1 MKKLILLALTTVFAM
16 SGDLTSFNI
25 VNTKSENK
33 RLCKVFIE
41 KAHTYQDTMRSD
53 ELAKATLD
61 SYKEKVVAHCGAV
74 SAKQPMNPFA
84 AKIVLKNVE
93 ARINNVELCKT
104 SIKTAQKYKDRMGKD
119 EASKEML
126 DSYKKD
132 VVSNCETISA
142 KV

>member
-1 MKKLILLALTTVFAM
+1 MKKLILLALTSVFAM
-16 SGDLTSFNI
+16 SGDLTSFNT

-61 SYKEKVVAHCGAV
+61 SYKDKVVAHCGAV

-84 AKIVLKNVE
+84 AKFVLKNVE
-93 ARINNVELCKT
+93 AKINTVELCKT
-104 SIKTAQKYKDRMGKD
+104 SIKAANKYKDTKNKN
-119 EASKEML
+119 EATL
-126 DSYKKD
+126 DSYKND
-132 VVSNCETISA
+132 VVANCGTISA

>member
-1 MKKLILLALTTVFAM
+1 MKKLILLALTSVFAM
-16 SGDLTSFNI
+16 SGDLTSFNT

-61 SYKEKVVAHCGAV
+61 SYKDRVVTYCGAV

-84 AKIVLKNVE
+84 ANIVLKNVE
-93 ARINNVELCKT
+93 AKINNVELCKT
-104 SIKTAQKYKDRMGKD
+104 SIKTAQKYKDTQNKD
-119 EASKEML
+119 QATL
-126 DSYKKD
+126 DSYKND
-132 VVSNCETISA
+132 VVANCGTISA

>member
-1 MKKLILLALTTVFAM
+1 MKKLILLAFTSVLAM
-16 SGDLTSFNI
+16 SADFATFNN
-25 VNTKSENK
+25 VDTANENK

-61 SYKEKVVAHCGAV
+61 SYKDRVVTYCGAV

-84 AKIVLKNVE
+84 ANIVLKNVE
-93 ARINNVELCKT
+93 AKINNVELCKI
-104 SIKTAQKYKDRMGKD
+104 SIKTAQKYKDTQNKD
-119 EASKEML
+119 QATL
-126 DSYKKD
+126 DSYKND
-132 VVSNCETISA
+132 VVANCGTISA